1 MTTSIRTVVVDDEQP
16 SRDRLVRLLES
27 EDDIE
32 IVGAASNGLDAV
44 ELIRLLTPQLLF
56 LDVQM
61 PILDGFG
68 TLAKIDASIM
78 PVTIFVTAYDK
89 YAVQAF
95 EAQALDYLLKPFGNQ
110 RLKAAVGRAR
120 QRIVNNDGE
129 LGQKMSRLLNS
140 FAVEQR
146 SYLRRAVI
154 RQAGRVHFVEVRDVD
169 WIEAAGES
177 VIFHVGSE
185 TFKYSTGIGEL
196 VPHLDPK
203 NFVRIHRSII
213 VNIDRIRELQPRGHG
228 DYGVI
233 MSSGAELLLSRTY
246 RPDLEAALKQSL

>member
-1 MTTSIRTVVVDDEQP
+1 MTNVIRTVVADDEKP
-16 SRDRLVRLLES
+16 SRDRLIRLLES
-27 EDDIE
+27 EEDIE
-32 IVGAASNGLDAV
+32 IVGAASNGLEAV
-44 ELIRLLTPQLLF
+44 DMIRGHKPQLLF

-68 TLAKIDASIM
+68 ALAKIDSAIM

-110 RLKAAVGRAR
+110 RLKAAVSRAR
-120 QRIVNNDGE
+120 QRIASNEGE
-129 LGQKMSRLLNS
+129 LGQSVSRLLSS
-140 FAVEQR
+140 FATEQSR
-146 SYLRRAVI
+146 YLKRAVI
-154 RQAGRVHFVEVRDVD
+154 KQGGRVHFVEVRDVD

-177 VIFHVGSE
+177 VIFHIAAE
-185 TFKYSTGIGEL
+185 TYKYSTGIGEL
-196 VPHLDPK
+196 LQHLDPK
-203 NFVRIHRSII
+203 DFVRIHRSIV
-213 VNIDRIRELQPRGHG
+213 VNIDRISELQPRGHG